1 MSVSLRK
8 GVLIFLTMSL
18 LTILYAWE
26 GYGQPKGIFPTDPF
40 NGLQVNYEIRGAKVT
55 KFADVPGFTWTRT
68 LTIAG
73 FDGSGD
79 LAISGTLT
87 ADWGYYADVVVKV
100 SAGGNTDSK
109 TYKVLPKKPEPFG
122 ARVQVPKNAKT
133 GGISIVMT
141 GHYNAGTRGVVVRGS
156 WDTHGQ
162 TTPPADP
169 DQNRGPQS
177 PVARMKEILS
187 RYKAAMPVG
196 RAATGPINN
205 LWADTTGDPLYDDCK
220 CGGYQSKILT
230 LLGKLQHSS
239 NPKEKALIDGYGQDG
254 FEYGPI
260 AGWMGG
266 HQAVVLYPKGTDWRV
281 TGTVL
286 DPWPT
291 QNHEGTPI
299 TYPVAEWAK
308 KFPPLEKSGETR
320 NPWARLEYYT
330 GKYFSDAYPNP
341 YDPPKIP
348 AEVTIWMQKQSEAL
362 RNTLK
367 SINDPYERYLRA
379 MNEYKNH
386 KNTTTL
392 KAHCPL
398 NVYLMD
404 GRGRVSGFPGGVARL
419 EIPEVLINTLRLED
433 GTYWTELN
441 YPRNKDFK
449 VILEGTG
456 NGQATV
462 YAGFNMKADPRER
475 RIQKYELKVV
485 SGQKYSLDQKDENA
499 QLRASS
505 HSAPLPPPEPDP
517 TLQSG
522 TSTAPQ
528 TTGYQLYFDGKLVSG
543 PDAAHYSYE
552 QARQNC
558 TFNMQGKPEIG
569 IRCVYDGKTFDERP
583 ALRTSTQKSQ
593 SVEILNTMNINAVY
607 NGPTRSTTF
616 VTDRPVLVT
625 HILTYHWN
633 NARGKA
639 PGTIGLRSESGKMYG
654 PWGAKGSPGQG
665 GVPDAN
671 WEVFPNV
678 AIPVGTYT
686 VIDSDPATW
695 AQNSASGGRGMCF
708 VKGDSRL

>member
-1 MSVSLRK
+1 MLTWLRAAL
-8 GVLIFLTMSL
+8 GRLFALAFI
-18 LTILYAWE
+18 TILCAGE
-26 GYGQPKGIFPTDPF
+26 GFGQSEGTFPKDPF
-40 NGLQVNYEIRGAKVT
+40 NGLQVTYKIAGANVS

-68 LTIAG
+68 LTITG
-73 FDGSGD
+73 FEGSGD
-79 LAISGTLT
+79 LTISGKLT
-87 ADWGYYADVVVKV
+87 ADWGYYADVVVGV
-100 SAGGNTDSK
+100 SAGGKTESK
-109 TYKVLPKKPEPFG
+109 TYKIEPNKPQTF
-122 ARVQVPKNAKT
+122 AVRVPIPKNAKT
-133 GGISIVMT
+133 GGVSIVMT

-177 PVARMKEILS
+177 PVARMKEILR
-187 RYKAAMPVG
+187 RYQAAMPVG
-196 RAATGPINN
+196 IAATGPINN
-205 LWADTTGDPLYDDCK
+205 LWADNTGDPRYKECA

-230 LLGKLQHSS
+230 LLGQLQYSS
-239 NPKEKALIDGYGQDG
+239 NPKEKALFEGYGPEG

-291 QNHEGTPI
+291 QNHAGTPI

-348 AEVTIWMQKQSEAL
+348 EEVTIWMQKQPEGL

-367 SINDPYERYLRA
+367 SITDRHERYLRT

-386 KNTTTL
+386 KNTATL

-404 GRGRVSGFPGGVARL
+404 GRGRISGFPGGVARL
-419 EIPEVLINTLRLED
+419 EIPEVLINTLRLAD

-441 YPRNKDFK
+441 YPRNTDYK
-449 VILEGTG
+449 VIFEGTG
-456 NGQATV
+456 NGPATV
-462 YAGFNMKADPRER
+462 YTGFNLKADARER
-475 RIQKYELKVV
+475 RIYKYDLKVA

-505 HSAPLPPPEPDP
+505 PSSPLPAPELDP
-517 TLQSG
+517 TLQS
-522 TSTAPQ
+522 
-528 TTGYQLYFDGKLVSG
+528 SG
-543 PDAAHYSYE
+543 
-552 QARQNC
+552 
-558 TFNMQGKPEIG
+558 
-569 IRCVYDGKTFDERP
+569 
-583 ALRTSTQKSQ
+583 TQKSQ
-593 SVEILNTMNINAVY
+593 PVEILNTMNINAVY

-639 PGTIGLRSESGKMYG
+639 PGAIGLRAETGKMYG

-671 WEVFPNV
+671 WEVFPKV
-678 AIPVGTYT
+678 VIPAGTYT

-708 VKGDSRL
+708 VKGASGL